1 MKTSIGNTPSE
12 LVPPMSADEF
22 ASNLVETWIQDPED
36 SDLWHGEHGVIVNT
50 AALEMR
56 KAFYTIIRQTA

>member
-1 MKTSIGNTPSE
+1 
-12 LVPPMSADEF
+12 MSADEF